1 MSEAWTIERGEG
13 PLVAV
18 ALHAG
23 HGLSPEVE
31 RRQGLDGTT
40 RRREEDPYV
49 DRWAAVA
56 PTRVLVTRSRF
67 EVDLNRSRDHAVYLE
82 PSDAWELPVWRV
94 PPSEALQAAARAEHD
109 RFYRDVRALLDDVA
123 SRHRRFAVL
132 DLHSYC
138 HRRAG
143 PAAPP
148 ESPALNPEINVGSAS
163 LDRAAFGD
171 LLRRFVDDLRRF
183 DFEGRALDV
192 RENVRFGGG
201 HFPRWVNREYAG
213 RGCAVTVEVKKTFMD
228 EWTGALDGARF
239 ELIGAALASTIPGL
253 LASL

>member
-1 MSEAWTIERGEG
+1 MDDAWTIERGEG

-18 ALHAG
+18 VLHAG
-23 HGLSPEVE
+23 HELSAEVD
-31 RRQGLDGTT
+31 RLHGLDGPT

-49 DRWAAVA
+49 DRWAVVA

-67 EVDLNRSRDHAVYLE
+67 EADFNRPRDRALYLE
-82 PSDAWELPVWRV
+82 PSDAWDLPVWRE
-94 PPSEALQAAARAEHD
+94 PPPEAVVTAARAAHD
-109 RFYRDVRALLDDVA
+109 RFYRDVRALLDDLA
-123 SRHRRFAVL
+123 ARHRRFAVL

-163 LDRAAFGD
+163 IDRASFGGLVD
-171 LLRRFVDDLRRF
+171 RFVGDLRRF
-183 DFEGRALDV
+183 DFAGRALDV

-201 HFPRWVNREYAG
+201 YFPRWVNREYTG

-228 EWTGALDGARF
+228 EWTGELDGAHLER
-239 ELIGAALASTIPGL
+239 IGAALASTVPGL
-253 LASL
+253 LESL